1 MDDVQVNSM
10 VYVKQPCRRIVG
22 EIVIKLLDPKRS
34 EAVHLRAAS
43 SWRVKRRKA
52 LALGASGGARSERQS
67 ADVHDHPSADCRAGR
82 LVNQDHSASY
92 PVPRIG
98 IAEDRLCQPQSDPAY
113 LIQGKPV

>member
-43 SWRVKRRKA
+43 SWRVKRRKRLPWVRQAAHDQSGNQPTSMIIPAPTVA
-52 LALGASGGARSERQS
+52 LVASSIRIIPPVIRF
-67 ADVHDHPSADCRAGR
+67 RA
-82 LVNQDHSASY
+82 
-92 PVPRIG
+92 
-98 IAEDRLCQPQSDPAY
+98 
-113 LIQGKPV
+113 